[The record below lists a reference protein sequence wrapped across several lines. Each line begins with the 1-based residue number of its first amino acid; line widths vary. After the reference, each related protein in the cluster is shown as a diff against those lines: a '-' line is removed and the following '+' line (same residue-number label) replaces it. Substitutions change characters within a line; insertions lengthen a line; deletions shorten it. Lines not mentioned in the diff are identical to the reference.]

1 MEEVEENKEGRKV
14 KMEEDNGRME
24 KGKNVIIG
32 E

>member
-14 KMEEDNGRME
+14 KMEADNGRME